1 LHVVAAR
8 AGLDAFG
15 VSLLDRNGGLVTD
28 VASEKDTRAIA
39 VEAFLFGYPLV
50 LMDLTRAVMTNVAQP
65 QASSAPENQ
74 IGQMRAFP
82 DASFT
87 DVVSPNADT
96 LYSVAW
102 LDVSA
107 EPVVLRQ
114 PDGGDRYFLLPML
127 DGWTNVFASPGT
139 RTTGSGAAVFA
150 IVGPRWSGELPDDV
164 QEIRSPT
171 GMVWMIGRTQT
182 NGKADYDN
190 VHHFQDG
197 ITLTPLSAW
206 GSDYSPPADAQVD
219 PDVEMT
225 TPPPDVL
232 EAMDARAFFGR
243 LAALMVD
250 NPPADDD
257 APALERFAAI
267 GLAPGSFKPAHDLVP
282 ELDEGLRA
290 GMAKLKEL
298 AQEAVPPINGWAV
311 FRGLG
316 SYGTE
321 YGKRALVALL
331 GLGANL
337 DADAMYPHA
346 TMDADGQ
353 PLTGSNRYVLHFE
366 PDQMPPAGAFWSL
379 TMYNEHQFFVD
390 NPLDRY
396 AIGDRDPLAFNDDGS
411 LDIWFQHDRPDPD
424 RESNWLPA
432 PAGSFNVFL
441 RVYWPKPEM
450 LDGTWVPPAITKL

>member
-1 LHVVAAR
+1 
-8 AGLDAFG
+8 
-15 VSLLDRNGGLVTD
+15 
-28 VASEKDTRAIA
+28 
-39 VEAFLFGYPLV
+39 
-50 LMDLTRAVMTNVAQP
+50 
-65 QASSAPENQ
+65 
-74 IGQMRAFP
+74 
-82 DASFT
+82 
-87 DVVSPNADT
+87 
-96 LYSVAW
+96 
-102 LDVSA
+102 
-107 EPVVLRQ
+107 
-114 PDGGDRYFLLPML
+114 
-127 DGWTNVFASPGT
+127 
-139 RTTGSGAAVFA
+139 
-150 IVGPRWSGELPDDV
+150 
-164 QEIRSPT
+164 
-171 GMVWMIGRTQT
+171 
-182 NGKADYDN
+182 
-190 VHHFQDG
+190 
-197 ITLTPLSAW
+197 
-206 GSDYSPPADAQVD
+206 
-219 PDVEMT
+219 
-225 TPPPDVL
+225 
-232 EAMDARAFFGR
+232 
-243 LAALMVD
+243 
-250 NPPADDD
+250 
-257 APALERFAAI
+257 
-267 GLAPGSFKPAHDLVP
+267 
-282 ELDEGLRA
+282 
-290 GMAKLKEL
+290 MAKLKEL